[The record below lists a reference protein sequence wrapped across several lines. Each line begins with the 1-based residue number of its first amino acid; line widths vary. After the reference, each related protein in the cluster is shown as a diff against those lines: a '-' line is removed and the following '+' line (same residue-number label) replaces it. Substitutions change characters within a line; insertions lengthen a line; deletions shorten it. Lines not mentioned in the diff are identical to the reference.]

1 MSKIESTVVIER
13 PREEVF
19 QYFLNLDQH
28 VAQNN
33 PDVESFEKTSDQ
45 PTGVGTTFRSRG
57 KALGRTRET
66 TMRFTSIVPSDRIEF
81 VAEVGPMRPVC
92 SFSFDEAGAA
102 TKVTLRA
109 DPHPLGPFT
118 LLSPLLVRIG
128 RRVWAQRL
136 ARAKAVLEGSVS

>member
-1 MSKIESTVVIER
+1 MPKIESTVMIER

-28 VAQNN
+28 VTQNN
-33 PDVESFEKTSDQ
+33 PDVESFEKTSDE
-45 PTGVGTTFRSRG
+45 PTGVGTAFRSRG

-66 TMRFTSIVPSDRIEF
+66 TMRFTSIVPNDRIEF

-92 SFSFDEAGAA
+92 SFSFDGTGAA
-102 TKVTLRA
+102 TKVILRA
-109 DPHPLGPFT
+109 DPNPIGPFK
-118 LLSPLLVRIG
+118 LLSPLFVRMG

-136 ARAKAVLEGSVS
+136 ARAKAVLENSVS